1 MIIGITYYKNK
12 ATGLKCVDVVP
23 IIKSS
28 ADTSILI
35 FTRPTDKYIKRR
47 TALKIIEEQLIG
59 GKEVWDRCLDLSDRN
74 AFTKYKKLNYEN
86 IIGTDVVDLEDNWIV
101 NLIDTFKKS
110 G

>member
-1 MIIGITYYKNK
+1 MELLTIKIKLP
-12 ATGLKCVDVVP
+12 ALSVSMVVP

-28 ADTSILI
+28 AETLLI
-35 FTRPTDKYIKRR
+35 FTRTNDKYIRRR
-47 TALKIIEEQLIG
+47 TALRIMEEQLIG
-59 GKEVWDRCLDLSDRN
+59 GKEVWSRCLDLSDKN
-74 AFTKYKKLNYEN
+74 AFTKYKKLNYEI

>member
-12 ATGLKCVDVVP
+12 ATGLKCVDVVVP

-35 FTRPTDKYIKRR
+35 FTRPTDKYIRRRAALKNYRR
-47 TALKIIEEQLIG
+47 T
-59 GKEVWDRCLDLSDRN
+59 
-74 AFTKYKKLNYEN
+74 
-86 IIGTDVVDLEDNWIV
+86 V
-101 NLIDTFKKS
+101 NRWKRIM